1 MIWISLTYSQIFIF
15 KKPFLK
21 VLNIFVPMR
30 NICFVIL
37 FFPLILSAQNQIDKA
52 IANFDHQN
60 YSKAE
65 VQFKAIIN
73 QNPNN
78 FKAQEYLGDT
88 YAAQKKWDKAIEI
101 FEYLLE
107 EKPNNAD
114 YNYKYGGSIGMKAKS
129 SDKFTALFLLS
140 DVKKYLNRSADLDPK
155 HIDVRWALLEL
166 YLELPGVIGG
176 SIDKAKNFASQL
188 QNISP
193 VDGELAY
200 GRIADYQDDFNS
212 AEKHFKQAV
221 EIGGSKTC
229 YNKLIDLYYK
239 NSHYDKALLTTKDAI
254 QNLNLIDFNYRYAE
268 IALQSNSNLNEA
280 LKNIDL
286 FIENHSSSQI
296 TFDKALVLKAKLH
309 HKSGQ
314 IDEAKFCL
322 TQALAHNPDSIQAK
336 TELKRIQQL

>member
-1 MIWISLTYSQIFIF
+1 
-15 KKPFLK
+15 
-21 VLNIFVPMR
+21 MR
-30 NICFVIL
+30 NICFVI
-37 FFPLILSAQNQIDKA
+37 FCFPLILSAQNQIEKA
-52 IANFDHQN
+52 IANFDSQN

-78 FKAQEYLGDT
+78 FKAYEYLGDT
-88 YAAQKKWDKAIEI
+88 YAAKQEWDKAIKV

-107 EKPNNAD
+107 KQPKNAD

-129 SDKFTALFLLS
+129 SNKLTALFLLD
-140 DVKKYLNRSADLDPK
+140 DVKKYLKQAANLDVK

-176 SIDKAKNFASQL
+176 SIDTAKNYAEQL

-193 VDGELAY
+193 VDGALAY

-229 YNKLIDLYYK
+229 YSKLIDLYVKYQK
-239 NSHYDKALLTTKDAI
+239 PDNALHMAKEAI
-254 QNLNLIDFNYRYAE
+254 QKLNAKDFNFKYTE
-268 IALQSNSNLNEA
+268 IALNFNTKIDNAVKYIDAFIQNHNSSQHSLDEA
-280 LKNIDL
+280 LI
-286 FIENHSSSQI
+286 
-296 TFDKALVLKAKLH
+296 LKAKLH
-309 HKSGQ
+309 HKLGQ
-314 IDEAKFCL
+314 VDEAKFCL